1 MKSGSDSDS
10 DSGSG
15 SGSGR
20 ELSPEELAEHLQAF
34 DAMENLEFEEVY
46 DERDNI

>member
-10 DSGSG
+10 D

>member
-10 DSGSG
+10 DSG

>member
-10 DSGSG
+10 D

-20 ELSPEELAEHLQAF
+20 ELSPEELAEHLRAF